1 MNTAATNTAIPAR
14 PARIPISTKAGF
26 GIGQIAGQLFRDT
39 PSLLL
44 LFFLTNVMGISPAI
58 AGTAIFIPKVVLGAL
73 FDLGIGAVSDRFAD
87 RMPRRNWFVIS
98 GLAAPVAMLGV
109 FAVPQASVGFQ
120 VAWVMASFSFYMAV
134 YSSFSVPYLAMLS
147 EMTSD
152 PKERT
157 ELMGWKHSFGGI
169 GLLLSSSLAPMAVNA
184 LGADQRA
191 HLITMG
197 TIGVAC
203 LVFMLIAWRVARG
216 IARLPQT
223 AGDAAAGRS
232 ALGGLTRAFADRRFV
247 ILSISAVVM
256 TVSAGIGYASFPFFV
271 KYSMAR
277 AEPLHDLGVMAA
289 IMGVAV
295 IFGSPMWVMVSARI
309 GKVPTYVMA
318 AAGHGLI
325 VFVWGLMPRAP
336 VEVAYVL
343 SGLMATCNAGWGTV
357 VLSLLSDC
365 IAQAREDFG
374 ENRAGSY
381 SAIWSAI
388 EKAGIALGGTLI
400 VGLLLSWFGFDSVA
414 AKQGL
419 PQTEAA
425 LFGILFCYSFLPG
438 VAKMTA
444 AGMIWKF
451 VREPARL
458 QD

>member
-1 MNTAATNTAIPAR
+1 MNTAAIAR
-14 PARIPISTKAGF
+14 PARIATSTKAGY

-58 AGTAIFIPKVVLGAL
+58 AGTAIFIPKVVLGAV
-73 FDLGIGAVSDRFAD
+73 FDLGIGAASDRFAD
-87 RMPRRNWFVIS
+87 RMPRRNWFVVA

-120 VAWVMASFSFYMAV
+120 VAWVMLAFSFYMAV
-134 YSSFSVPYLAMLS
+134 YSSFSVPYLAMLA
-147 EMTSD
+147 EMTAD

-169 GLLLSSSLAPMAVNA
+169 GLLLSSSVAPMAVSA

-203 LVFMLIAWRVARG
+203 LVFMLIAWRVAGR
-216 IARLPQT
+216 IPRLPQSAT
-223 AGDAAAGRS
+223 DGAAGRS
-232 ALGGLTRAFADRRFV
+232 VFAGLSRAFADRRFV
-247 ILSISAVVM
+247 ILSLSAVVM
-256 TVSAGIGYASFPFFV
+256 TISAGIGYASFPFFV
-271 KYSMAR
+271 KYSMGR
-277 AEPLHDLGVMAA
+277 AAPLHDLGVMAA

-295 IFGSPMWVMVSARI
+295 IFGSPLWVMVSGRI
-309 GKVPTYVMA
+309 GKVPAYIMA
-318 AAGHGLI
+318 AAGHGAV
-325 VFVWGLMPRAP
+325 VFVWGLVPHAP
-336 VEVAYVL
+336 IEVAYVL

-400 VGLLLSWFGFDSVA
+400 VGLLLSWFGFDSGA

-438 VAKMTA
+438 VAKLMA

-451 VREPARL
+451 VREPAPVE
-458 QD
+458 